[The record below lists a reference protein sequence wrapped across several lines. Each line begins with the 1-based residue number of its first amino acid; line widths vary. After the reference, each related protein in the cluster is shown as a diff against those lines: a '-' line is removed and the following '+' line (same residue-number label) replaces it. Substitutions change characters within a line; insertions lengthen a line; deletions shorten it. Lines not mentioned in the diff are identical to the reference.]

1 MDQSQQTDHQNE
13 ASAVAPRAERPSLHS
28 LARVIQSSLA
38 DGAAAKAQPAPAP
51 RAETPAT
58 HSADFASTI
67 DSVRRVS
74 EALRA
79 AEQRSNDLQAGLQ
92 ALTDRARRE
101 ITAADERVRVAN
113 ERADVAEER
122 ARQAEERLA
131 QVMELIQREFAA
143 LTPAQA
149 PRATS
154 AA

>member
-1 MDQSQQTDHQNE
+1 MDQLQQTEQHDADTAAAQR
-13 ASAVAPRAERPSLHS
+13 PERPSLHS

-38 DGAAAKAQPAPAP
+38 EGANARPQSAPGASTGAPAS
-51 RAETPAT
+51 
-58 HSADFASTI
+58 HSADFAATM

-74 EALRA
+74 ESLRA

-101 ITAADERVRVAN
+101 INAADERVRVAN
-113 ERADVAEER
+113 ERADAAEER

-143 LTPAQA
+143 LAPA
-149 PRATS
+149 PRASS